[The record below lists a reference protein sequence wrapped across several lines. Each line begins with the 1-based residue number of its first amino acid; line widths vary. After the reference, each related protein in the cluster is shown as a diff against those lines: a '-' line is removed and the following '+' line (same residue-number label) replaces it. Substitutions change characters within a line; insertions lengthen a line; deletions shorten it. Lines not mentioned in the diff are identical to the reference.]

1 MFVSARHL
9 TYTYDGA
16 DALALDDASAVF
28 APGWTGV
35 VGPNGAGKSTL
46 LKIVCGMLEP
56 QKGSVSPQVAG
67 SFCAQSTDVAP
78 TGLEEFS
85 YDYRPEA
92 VRLRY
97 LLGIDDAW
105 LWRYDTLSH
114 GECKRIQIACALA
127 ADPVLLALDE
137 PTNHLDAETR
147 ELVARALAE
156 YRGTG
161 LLVSHDRALLD
172 GLVSSCVFVD
182 RGRAVTVPG
191 TYSQAKE
198 QLDLRRQT
206 AVEER
211 SHARRE
217 LARLKTESNRRDGVA
232 ARSAARRS
240 ARHLDRH
247 DHDGRA
253 KIKLAIYSGQDGKTG
268 RLSSQMGKK
277 VERAEKRMAEVRV
290 AKVYEGAL
298 DLEAEP
304 AARTVLVRCEA
315 GSLTLGEGRMLH
327 HPQLYVGNTDRIGM
341 VGRNGAGKSTLL
353 AEVLR
358 QMPEEGMVY
367 VPQEIGSDRAR
378 ALLAS
383 VKALAPAER
392 GRLLSIVARLDSPP
406 ARILEGDDLSPGE
419 VRKLLLAQGLT
430 GRPHLI
436 VMDEPT
442 NHLDI
447 RSVEALQDVLADCPC
462 ALMLVSHDERFLDAL
477 TATRWVFDVGR
488 AEGRGLGD
496 THVRVEL

>member
-1 MFVSARHL
+1 MFVSAHHL
-9 TYTYDGA
+9 TYAFDGA

-46 LKIVCGMLEP
+46 LKIVCGVLKP

-67 SFCAQSTDVAP
+67 SFCAQSTDAAP
-78 TGLEEFS
+78 VGLEEFAC
-85 YDYRPEA
+85 DYGPKA

-105 LWRYDTLSH
+105 LWRFDTLSH
-114 GECKRIQIACALA
+114 GERKRIQIACALA

-137 PTNHLDAETR
+137 PTNHLDADTR
-147 ELVARALAE
+147 DLVARTLAE

-172 GLVSSCVFVD
+172 GLATSCVFVD
-182 RGRAVTVPG
+182 QGRAVTVPG
-191 TYSQAKE
+191 SYFQAKE
-198 QLDLRRQT
+198 QIDLRRRT
-206 AVEER
+206 LAEER
-211 SHARRE
+211 ANARRE
-217 LARLKTESNRRDGVA
+217 LGRLKAETTRREGVA

-240 ARHLDRH
+240 ARHLDRR
-247 DHDGRA
+247 DHDGRE
-253 KIKLAIYSGQDGKTG
+253 KVKLAIYSGQDGKAG

-277 VERAEKRMAEVRV
+277 LERAEKRVSEAHT

-298 DLEAEP
+298 CLDAEP
-304 AARTVLVRCEA
+304 SARKVLVRREA
-315 GSLTLGEGRMLH
+315 GSLALGGGRMLH
-327 HPQLYVGNTDRIGM
+327 HPQLYVGNTDRIGL

-358 QMPEEGMVY
+358 QVPEEGVVL
-367 VPQEIGSDRAR
+367 VPQEIGCDQAR
-378 ALLAS
+378 DLLAS
-383 VKALAPAER
+383 VKVLEPASR

-419 VRKLLLAQGLT
+419 MRKLLLAQGLM

-462 ALMLVSHDERFLDAL
+462 ALVLVSHDERFLDAL
-477 TATRWVFDVGR
+477 TATRWMFDVDR
-488 AEGRGLGD
+488 AEGGGLGD
-496 THVRVEL
+496 THVRVRL

>member
-1 MFVSARHL
+1 M
-9 TYTYDGA
+9 
-16 DALALDDASAVF
+16 
-28 APGWTGV
+28 AP
-35 VGPNGAGKSTL
+35 
-46 LKIVCGMLEP
+46 
-56 QKGSVSPQVAG
+56 
-67 SFCAQSTDVAP
+67 
-78 TGLEEFS
+78 
-85 YDYRPEA
+85 
-92 VRLRY
+92 
-97 LLGIDDAW
+97 
-105 LWRYDTLSH
+105 TLSH
-114 GECKRIQIACALA
+114 GECKRIRIACALA

-147 ELVARALAE
+147 EPGGACAAG
-156 YRGTG
+156 YRGTQAF
-161 LLVSHDRALLD
+161 SSPHDRALLD

-298 DLEAEP
+298 DLEAER

-315 GSLTLGEGRMLH
+315 GSLTLGEGACCTIRSCTWAT
-327 HPQLYVGNTDRIGM
+327 PTASAWWGGTVGANRP
-341 VGRNGAGKSTLL
+341 LL

-358 QMPEEGMVY
+358 RWPEEGMVY
-367 VPQEIGSDRAR
+367 VPQRDR
-378 ALLAS
+378 
-383 VKALAPAER
+383 K
-392 GRLLSIVARLDSPP
+392 
-406 ARILEGDDLSPGE
+406 
-419 VRKLLLAQGLT
+419 
-430 GRPHLI
+430 
-436 VMDEPT
+436 
-442 NHLDI
+442 
-447 RSVEALQDVLADCPC
+447 
-462 ALMLVSHDERFLDAL
+462 
-477 TATRWVFDVGR
+477 
-488 AEGRGLGD
+488 
-496 THVRVEL
+496 